1 MRFTGEKKL
10 MEAYWNSTEKIKT
23 KFLWLPI
30 TIEGETRW
38 LERATVVYRVRR
50 EHTLFAGLIHEW
62 RPIRF
67 QNG

>member
-10 MEAYWNSTEKIKT
+10 MEAYWNNTEKSIT
-23 KFLWLPI
+23 KFLWLPL

-50 EHTLFAGLIHEW
+50 EETLFFGRVYEW
-62 RPIRF
+62 RPIKF
-67 QNG
+67 HDL